1 MIYMV
6 LILLFLSML
15 FVSLTI
21 LTYAGDRM
29 NPATQRLLRL
39 NQPPREV
46 LLDRITRQG
55 RESEEELEG
64 FFTRIKEKVIG
75 LFSMLNAKNIENLSQ
90 TERLRFTK
98 AGIRG
103 SRQVQA
109 YLGIRTTSSVA
120 LPAIYLVYGLMEGQG
135 SLTILFLLILSF
147 VAGYSLFNLW
157 LTGKIRK
164 RNRMIG
170 RNVHDAIDLLM
181 ICLEAGLG
189 LNVALLKV
197 GENMRY
203 INLVLAEE
211 FLLLNHEIQAG
222 STRIE
227 AYRNMRN
234 RINVRELRSL
244 LTMLIQS
251 ETLGTSLGQVLKAYS
266 DTLRTKIRQ
275 NAEEQANKAGV
286 KMAIPLVIF
295 IFPPLFVVVLG
306 PAVLQV
312 IRLLEKFF

>member
-1 MIYMV
+1 
-6 LILLFLSML
+6 
-15 FVSLTI
+15 
-21 LTYAGDRM
+21 M

-46 LLDRITRQG
+46 LLDRIIRQG
-55 RESEEELEG
+55 RESEEEQESLL
-64 FFTRIKEKVIG
+64 TVIKEKVIG
-75 LFSMLNAKNIENLSQ
+75 LVSILNTKNIENLSH

-103 SRQVQA
+103 SGQVQA
-109 YLGIRTTSSVA
+109 YLGIRTTFSITLSST
-120 LPAIYLVYGLMEGQG
+120 YLVYGLIKGHG
-135 SLTILFLLILSF
+135 SLTILFLLMLSF

-157 LTGKIRK
+157 LTSKIRK
-164 RNRMIG
+164 RNQMIG

-203 INLVLAEE
+203 INVVLSEE

-234 RINVRELRSL
+234 RVNVRELRSL

-286 KMAIPLVIF
+286 KMAIPLVVF